1 MSLVSRNLVLNSK
14 LFCSQSSSFI
24 SGSNLQIRS
33 FSSQNQTEL
42 FRALRQEVASLVRAK
57 GCGPILVR
65 LSWHD
70 AGTFCKNTSS
80 GGPRGCMFF
89 RGKEGEFSH
98 AANAGLHIAQ
108 DLLQPIK
115 QKYPTISH
123 SDFWAFAAGVAIE
136 EMGGPKIPFRPGRVD
151 AKEVT
156 ESAPEGRLP
165 DGDKGADHLREIFYR
180 QGFNDQEIVALS
192 GAHTVGRCHPDRSG
206 FEGPWT
212 REPLKFDNTYYVDLL
227 HKKWTLS
234 KSSTGLPQYTDGE
247 GHMMLI
253 ADMALVE
260 DPTFKVYTE
269 KYAHSQNLF
278 FEDFKK
284 VFQKLQENG
293 TKNLGAPLQL

>member
-1 MSLVSRNLVLNSK
+1 MFHR
-14 LFCSQSSSFI
+14 
-24 SGSNLQIRS
+24 
-33 FSSQNQTEL
+33 T
-42 FRALRQEVASLVRAK
+42 K
-57 GCGPILVR
+57 G
-65 LSWHD
+65 
-70 AGTFCKNTSS
+70 
-80 GGPRGCMFF
+80 
-89 RGKEGEFSH
+89 GEFSH

-115 QKYPTISH
+115 QKYPDVSN
-123 SDFWAFAAGVAIE
+123 SDFWALAAIVAIE
-136 EMGGPKIPFRPGRVD
+136 EMGGPKISFRPGRVD
-151 AKEVT
+151 AKAVT
-156 ESAPEGRLP
+156 DSVPEGRLP
-165 DGDKGADHLREIFYR
+165 DGDKGADHLREVFYR

-212 REPLKFDNTYYVDLL
+212 REPLKFDNTYFVDLL
-227 HKKWTLS
+227 HKKWTLT
-234 KSSTGLPQYTDGE
+234 KSSAGLPQYSDGE

-253 ADMALVE
+253 SDMALVE

-293 TKNLGAPLQL
+293 VKNLGSQIDF